1 MTRTGGSVEV
11 SLLDTIRRGDHN
23 GVDAKTVT
31 NSLVA
36 EGYAAPAARRA
47 IQTALDGG
55 VVRLGPGLRLY
66 EGEPAPEVGS
76 AAAA

>member
-1 MTRTGGSVEV
+1 MADDVER
-11 SLLDTIRRGDHN
+11 SLLNTIRQSDHN
-23 GVDAKTVT
+23 GVDARTVT

-55 VVRLGPGLRLY
+55 LVRLGPGLRLY
-66 EGEPAPEVGS
+66 EGEQAPASRS
-76 AAAA
+76 AATA